1 MQFHNKQS
9 TLSWLLRLVAAA
21 ILLQTLFF
29 KFTGAEESVKIFSAL
44 GVEPWG
50 RIGTGMMELL
60 AAVLLLVPRTAAIGA
75 LFSLGVIG
83 GALVSHLTIL
93 GIFLEKVGV
102 NDGGT
107 LFFLA
112 VVVFLASL
120 SVLYLHRRE
129 IPVLGMRFQ

>member
-1 MQFHNKQS
+1 MQFQNKQS

-83 GALVSHLTIL
+83 GALVSHLTVL

>member
-1 MQFHNKQS
+1 MQFQNKQS

>member
-1 MQFHNKQS
+1 M
-9 TLSWLLRLVAAA
+9 
-21 ILLQTLFF
+21 
-29 KFTGAEESVKIFSAL
+29 KIFSAL

-83 GALVSHLTIL
+83 GALVSHLTVL

>member
-75 LFSLGVIG
+75 L
-83 GALVSHLTIL
+83 
-93 GIFLEKVGV
+93 
-102 NDGGT
+102 
-107 LFFLA
+107 
-112 VVVFLASL
+112 
-120 SVLYLHRRE
+120 
-129 IPVLGMRFQ
+129 

>member
-83 GALVSHLTIL
+83 GALVSHLTVL